1 MDKYKY
7 QHGQTRTFTIRDLFI
22 SVKLLNYISLKILLF
37 QEIKEACKVN
47 NYGLVFLTLVKF
59 TLNQI
64 FEKVLVQNI
73 QFGLSPSL
81 TSALH
86 SIPRL
91 VKCTNRI
98 S

>member
-1 MDKYKY
+1 M
-7 QHGQTRTFTIRDLFI
+7 FI
-22 SVKLLNYISLKILLF
+22 II
-37 QEIKEACKVN
+37 I
-47 NYGLVFLTLVKF
+47 
-59 TLNQI
+59 QI

-91 VKCTNRI
+91 VKSRVLSECVTYQHRKIKTSTLKCN
-98 S
+98 